1 MWKRLNSKQMYE
13 QFSYREVFLI
23 KRFLIERFYCIY
35 NYIYT
40 VKPLY
45 RKLFFY
51 STFFLIERFS
61 YKEVFTFP
69 MILRIHLG
77 PIIENAL
84 YIVHRVIH
92 NLYVIYIV
100 YLFILFI

>member
-1 MWKRLNSKQMYE
+1 MSKY
-13 QFSYREVFLI
+13 I
-23 KRFLIERFYCIY
+23 
-35 NYIYT
+35 YIYT

-45 RKLFFY
+45 KKLFFY

-69 MILRIHLG
+69 MILRIYLG
-77 PIIENAL
+77 PILENAL
-84 YIVHRVIH
+84 YIVHMVIY

-100 YLFILFI
+100 YLFIFIYLVLIKIIV

>member
-1 MWKRLNSKQMYE
+1 MSFNIPIGHNILCLDY
-13 QFSYREVFLI
+13 I
-23 KRFLIERFYCIY
+23 
-35 NYIYT
+35 YIYT

-45 RKLFFY
+45 KKLFFY

-84 YIVHRVIH
+84 YIVHRVIY
-92 NLYVIYIV
+92 NLYVIYIYIYIYSIFIYF
-100 YLFILFI
+100 YLFSINQKNSLEI

>member
-1 MWKRLNSKQMYE
+1 MKY
-13 QFSYREVFLI
+13 I
-23 KRFLIERFYCIY
+23 IY
-35 NYIYT
+35 IYIYT

-45 RKLFFY
+45 KKLFFY

-84 YIVHRVIH
+84 YIVHRVIYKTYM
-92 NLYVIYIV
+92 LYIYIV
-100 YLFILFI
+100 YLFIFIYLVLIKRIV

>member
-1 MWKRLNSKQMYE
+1 MYV
-13 QFSYREVFLI
+13 Y
-23 KRFLIERFYCIY
+23 IY
-35 NYIYT
+35 VYIYIYIYIYT

-45 RKLFFY
+45 KKLFFY

-84 YIVHRVIH
+84 YIVHRVIY
-92 NLYVIYIV
+92 NLYVIYSIFI
-100 YLFILFI
+100 YFNLFSINQKNSLEI

>member
-1 MWKRLNSKQMYE
+1 MIYRKFEGFEKYNSII
-13 QFSYREVFLI
+13 I
-23 KRFLIERFYCIY
+23 KNKNTSIIYCVSMLMIY
-35 NYIYT
+35 IYIYT

-45 RKLFFY
+45 KKLFFY

-84 YIVHRVIH
+84 YI
-92 NLYVIYIV
+92 
-100 YLFILFI
+100 